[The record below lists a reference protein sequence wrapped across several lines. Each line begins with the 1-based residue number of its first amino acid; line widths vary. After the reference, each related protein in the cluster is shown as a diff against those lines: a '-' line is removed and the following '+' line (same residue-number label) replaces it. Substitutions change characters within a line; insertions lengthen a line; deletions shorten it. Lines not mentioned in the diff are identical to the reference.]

1 MSRMYVWEIR
11 ATYKMTASLLCVISK
26 GEDEEG
32 GQGSEGET
40 GDEPSWGGGGRG

>member
-1 MSRMYVWEIR
+1 
-11 ATYKMTASLLCVISK
+11 MTASLLCVISK